1 MILRNA
7 VYKLG
12 IQKNA
17 RVLKDHLVREMG
29 NKYENPLISL
39 TKTKLLLK
47 KYCGLSHKKDVLINH
62 YKLTESNKN
71 FR

>member
-7 VYKLG
+7 VYKMG
-12 IQKNA
+12 IIKNA
-17 RVLKDHLVREMG
+17 RQLKDHLVLKMG
-29 NKYENPLISL
+29 DKYDNPLISL

-47 KYCGLSHKKDVLINH
+47 KFCGCSHKKDVLINH
-62 YKLTESNKN
+62 YKLSESNKN

>member
-1 MILRNA
+1 
-7 VYKLG
+7 
-12 IQKNA
+12 
-17 RVLKDHLVREMG
+17 MG